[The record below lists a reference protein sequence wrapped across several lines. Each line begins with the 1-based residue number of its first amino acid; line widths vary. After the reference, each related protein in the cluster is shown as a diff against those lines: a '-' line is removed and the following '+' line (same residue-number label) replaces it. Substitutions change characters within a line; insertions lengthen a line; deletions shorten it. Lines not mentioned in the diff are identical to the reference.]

1 MSDNIYITCEFIS
14 HFIVFTL
21 FGPEDLHEEKKFVV
35 LVSALD
41 RLLKVCSACGGTA
54 DYEQLQEEGAY
65 ARFVLKCPRC
75 LAWGQTAPDSTGR

>member
-21 FGPEDLHEEKKFVV
+21 FGPEDLYEEKKFVV
-35 LVSALD
+35 SVSALD

-54 DYEQLQEEGAY
+54 DYEQLQNEGAVY
-65 ARFVLKCPRC
+65 QCHGEITLYMIAVDRNNIL
-75 LAWGQTAPDSTGR
+75 G